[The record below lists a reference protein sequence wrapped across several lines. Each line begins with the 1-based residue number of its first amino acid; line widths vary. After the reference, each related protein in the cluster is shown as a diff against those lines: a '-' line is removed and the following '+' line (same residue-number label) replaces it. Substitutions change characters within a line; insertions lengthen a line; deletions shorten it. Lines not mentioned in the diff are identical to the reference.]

1 MYEYCHDHSFLTKDP
16 RASELLT
23 LLDYSFCVGCK
34 VTYIPLKCDSQN
46 TGPAWVDMVFF
57 NGWHIFGTSKPAD
70 MMWYKAIGIKPDYI
84 WCVTI

>member
-23 LLDYSFCVGCK
+23 LLDHSFCVGCK

-46 TGPAWVDMVFF
+46 TGPAWVHMVVF
-57 NGWHIFGTSKPAD
+57 
-70 MMWYKAIGIKPDYI
+70 
-84 WCVTI
+84 